1 MIQTPEPGQRD
12 TRYRILNATAQ
23 VILECGIRDGT
34 VAQILLA
41 AQVSRRTFYQ
51 HFKSMEDALV
61 VLYEQVTERLVFALG
76 EALRGTRNPA
86 LKTENAVNAYL
97 QFEREGGVVL
107 ISLQAEAVR
116 SDSMLGP
123 RRQWTLDALTAL
135 IDETMVEIS
144 GLHIDPLVFRT
155 LMLATESLV
164 IDVQT
169 KGSFTAEDEER
180 LRAVLQPIYL
190 YVLAAAPYL
199 PKREDSA

>member
-1 MIQTPEPGQRD
+1 
-12 TRYRILNATAQ
+12 
-23 VILECGIRDGT
+23 
-34 VAQILLA
+34 
-41 AQVSRRTFYQ
+41 
-51 HFKSMEDALV
+51 MEDALV